1 MKKHV
6 EVETKYDRKGYIT
19 AISIDGIPYDL
30 EEIGH
35 PSINTKDMK
44 KLICSVL
51 GHQDKRIH
59 GYGYER
65 INKNITS
72 QKITVQC
79 QRCERKENVIIIKLS

>member
-35 PSINTKDMK
+35 PTIAMLQPNVDWVIEKVYMTPEEVK
-44 KLICSVL
+44 KI
-51 GHQDKRIH
+51 
-59 GYGYER
+59 YPTTTE
-65 INKNITS
+65 
-72 QKITVQC
+72 
-79 QRCERKENVIIIKLS
+79 